1 MAKALTKDQPKHD
14 SDQTSPGADKDDK
27 KRSTIKY
34 VFPLVLALVS
44 FLFVLGAILA
54 SGEEE
59 RIAEEQEEEKV
70 AASQMRRVV
79 VRKARP
85 QAEVFKGW
93 APVGRLSEQIPAT
106 SRHCLDWW
114 PEPPYTRADV
124 AVFVKG
130 KPYKHSDAP
139 KEGLIVS
146 GFYAQ
151 FQSTLEVPVPLN
163 LVRYP
168 MKKRK
173 C

>member
-1 MAKALTKDQPKHD
+1 MSTHPKTKLDSMKKSIVFITLVIAMTLFIGISILRYEGAKEITATPTAGQI
-14 SDQTSPGADKDDK
+14 Q
-27 KRSTIKY
+27 
-34 VFPLVLALVS
+34 
-44 FLFVLGAILA
+44 
-54 SGEEE
+54 
-59 RIAEEQEEEKV
+59 
-70 AASQMRRVV
+70 RVV

-85 QAEVFKGW
+85 QAEVFKVW
-93 APVGRLSEQIPAT
+93 APVGRKSEQIPAT
-106 SRHCLDWW
+106 PRHCLDWW

-139 KEGLIVS
+139 EEGLIVS

-151 FQSTLEVPVPLN
+151 YQSTLKVPVPLN